1 MSNPISIPISVS
13 ESFPVVVQAPKRIDC
28 CTAAFLAQDLEIKI
42 QPGAKVVLDLSATQF
57 LDPEG
62 TKVVLEGLMKSRQR
76 GAKFAL
82 HGVKPQVKVI
92 LEISGI
98 LQHFKQR

>member
-1 MSNPISIPISVS
+1 MSNFTSA
-13 ESFPVVVQAPKRIDC
+13 PVIIRAPKRIDC
-28 CTAAFLAQDLEIKI
+28 CTATFLAQDLEAKI
-42 QPGAKVVLDLSATQF
+42 QEGESVKLDLSATQF

-82 HGVKPQVKVI
+82 QGVKPQVKVI
-92 LEISGI
+92 LEIAGI
-98 LQHFKQR
+98 LQHFKQK

>member
-1 MSNPISIPISVS
+1 MSNSISA
-13 ESFPVVVQAPKRIDC
+13 PVIIRAPKRIDC
-28 CTAAFLAQDLEIKI
+28 CTATFLAQDLETKI
-42 QPGAKVVLDLSATQF
+42 QAGGSVRLDLSATQF

-82 HGVKPQVKVI
+82 QGVKPQVKVI
-92 LEISGI
+92 LEIAGI
-98 LQHFKQR
+98 LQHFKQK